1 MQLLSNNLKHLRKA
15 RKLTQKQIA
24 DIFCIN
30 QSTYDAW
37 ENRNIEPSIDKLI
50 EISNFYNISVDELIG
65 KKMLNNLVT
74 LK

>member
-37 ENRNIEPSIDKLI
+37 ENRNIEPSIDRLI
-50 EISNFYNISVDELIG
+50 EISNFYNITVDELL
-65 KKMLNNLVT
+65 KMNYLNYNC
-74 LK
+74 